1 MGTNEIITELKQ
13 RSQKF
18 MNWIELTVNDENA
31 IKAAINYFEF
41 EESALKAILKMAQ
54 MDLAASKTIE
64 LENDNLNA
72 LLSSYYINVP
82 FNKESANSK
91 LKKGLE
97 LILIDNYSYNGIYFQ
112 KGTKKIWG

>member
-1 MGTNEIITELKQ
+1 MNEIINELKQ
-13 RSQKF
+13 RSTKF
-18 MNWIELTVNDENA
+18 LNWIELNVEDENVIKSA
-31 IKAAINYFEF
+31 IQFFEF
-41 EESALKAILKMAQ
+41 EDSALKAILKMAQ

-64 LENDNLNA
+64 LENANLNA

-97 LILIDNYSYNGIYFQ
+97 LILIDNYSYNGVYFQ